1 MERSTII
8 WRLFALFVICLGVE
22 SSSSASDDSFKVI
35 VHRDNPVTTVN
46 REFLSSAF
54 LKTSIHWARDG
65 KAIRPI
71 ELPKGQPV
79 RDRFTRD
86 VLGKTSAQLRIYW
99 IQRIFSGTALPPP
112 EAESTAAAIA
122 YVLANPG
129 ALAYVPA
136 AADPG
141 GTKVIKI
148 E

>member
-1 MERSTII
+1 MEHYRIVWRTLALIAI
-8 WRLFALFVICLGVE
+8 WLVVD
-22 SSSSASDDSFKVI
+22 SSSSASDDGFKVI
-35 VHRDNPVTTVN
+35 VHRDNPIAVVD

-54 LKTSIHWARDG
+54 LKTKTSWARDG

-71 ELPKGQPV
+71 ELPKGQAV

-86 VLGKTSAQLRIYW
+86 VLGKTPAQLRIYW
-99 IQRIFSGTALPPP
+99 IQRIFSGTAVPPP
-112 EAESTAAAIA
+112 EAESTSAAIA

-141 GTKVIKI
+141 GTKVIKV

>member
-1 MERSTII
+1 MKRYGTF
-8 WRLFALFVICLGVE
+8 WRVLALFVICLGVK
-22 SSSSASDDSFKVI
+22 SSSRASDDSFKVI
-35 VHRDNPVTTVN
+35 VHRSNPTTVVD

-54 LKTSIHWARDG
+54 LKTRIRWPRDG
-65 KAIRPI
+65 EAIRPI
-71 ELPKGQPV
+71 ELPKGEAV
-79 RDRFTRD
+79 RDRFARD

-99 IQRIFSGTALPPP
+99 IQRIFSGTALPPL

-122 YVLANPG
+122 YVRANPG

-141 GTKVIKI
+141 GTKVITV